1 MINLLRP
8 YKNYLIAM
16 KKILLMAVLM
26 IVFLA
31 CGTHNQNK
39 TYETNKDLDD
49 MVENKTFEIKSS
61 WASPQ
66 VTQAMQ
72 QLGNAGLF
80 PQGSTAG
87 NIDISNHTNYLIME
101 QDTVKAVLP
110 FYGERQFGSGYN
122 NNEGIQFRGIPND
135 LHIEKGKKDEYA
147 IRFKI
152 KDKNSNSEQ
161 YQVYITLY
169 PNLTSSITINS
180 TQRYTIQYR
189 GSVNQVKYD
198 FIE

>member
-1 MINLLRP
+1 
-8 YKNYLIAM
+8 M

>member
-1 MINLLRP
+1 
-8 YKNYLIAM
+8 M
-16 KKILLMAVLM
+16 KKLVVVGVLILVL
-26 IVFLA
+26 VA

-39 TYETNKDLDD
+39 TYEPNKALDD

-87 NIDISNHTNYLIME
+87 NIDISNHANYLIMKH
-101 QDTVKAVLP
+101 DTIKAVLP

-122 NNEGIQFRGIPND
+122 SNEGIEFEGIPND
-135 LHIEKGKKDEYA
+135 LQIEKGKKAEYA

-169 PNLTSSITINS
+169 SNLTSSITINS
-180 TQRYTIQYR
+180 TQRNTIQFK
-189 GSVNQVKYD
+189 GNVNKLD
-198 FIE
+198 SET